1 MSCQAVKNFFKERS
15 RVRNV
20 VVSLPAK
27 GRGGRE
33 WTRLTVCG
41 EVYKQSI
48 YDVIKDVAGLESQ
61 NARGWLTEYVKARK
75 VVFHT
80 LTDEQLAECETLATR
95 WNRMGLPLALK
106 KKCDDSRDAILFY
119 N

>member
-1 MSCQAVKNFFKERS
+1 MYFKAVKNFFKERS

-27 GRGGRE
+27 GRGSRE

-41 EVYKQSI
+41 EVYKQCI
-48 YDVIKDVAGLESQ
+48 YDVVKDVSGIESQ
-61 NARGWLTEYVKARK
+61 NSRGWLTEYVKARK

-80 LTDEQLAECETLATR
+80 LTDAQLAECETLATR
-95 WNRMGLPLALK
+95 WNRIGLPLALK
-106 KKCDDSRDAILFY
+106 KKYEYSLDTM
-119 N
+119 